1 MRVVIAGG
9 HGQIAQ
15 HLQRRLSAAGHEA
28 VGLIRNLDHGP
39 ALRAN
44 GAVPVEL
51 DLESAD
57 VEQLAAVLADADA
70 VVFAAGAGPGSGPK
84 RKHTVDHAAAV
95 LLADAAQRAGVDR
108 YVMISAMG
116 VGAASEPSGNESWD
130 AYVAAKR
137 AADEDLAARDL
148 RWTILRPGGLTDDPG
163 SGQVALAEHTGRG
176 NVPREDVA
184 AVVAAV
190 LEAPGAAGHT
200 LELIAGP
207 TPIAQAVA
215 ALR

>member
-1 MRVVIAGG
+1 MRIVIAGG

-15 HLQRRLSAAGHEA
+15 HLERQLSAAGHEA
-28 VGLIRNLDHGP
+28 VGLIRNLEHGP

-44 GAVPVEL
+44 GAIPVEL
-51 DLESAD
+51 DLESAA
-57 VEQLAAVLADADA
+57 VGQVAAVLADADA
-70 VVFAAGAGPGSGPK
+70 VVFAAGAGPGSGPE

-95 LLADAAQRAGVDR
+95 LLADAAEQAGVER

-116 VGAASEPSGNESWD
+116 VGSAGEPSGNESWD

-163 SGQVALAEHTGRG
+163 SGQVALAPSTGRG
-176 NVPREDVA
+176 EVPREDVA

-190 LEAPGAAGHT
+190 LQEPDAVGHT

-207 TPIAQAVA
+207 TPIAQAVG